1 MNESNPKLSMNEAY
15 VHMARGSAWMI
26 AMRWAIRGIGVFS
39 VAILARLLTP
49 EDFGLIAIGMIF
61 VALAEALA
69 ESGQR
74 YAVIRDPEAS
84 SALLN
89 TAWTLSALQG
99 MGLCALLFI
108 SAPLAGLVVESPAT
122 TAVLRLLALRP
133 LILGFQN
140 IGTVAFRREF
150 AFHKEFALGIYE
162 KIGGLVVSITLAATL
177 RSYWALAFGIVAA
190 AAIRVALSYWMHPY
204 RPSFSL
210 ERLTGLYAYS
220 TSILVQSLTRV
231 AESRVDQL
239 LVGFYHGTA
248 ILGRYNVANE
258 VASAPTA
265 EMAMP
270 MAAALFPVYA
280 KLQWSPVEAGRAY
293 LTSLSV
299 VATLAIATGGGV
311 SLIANEFVLLL
322 LGPQWTESTPLV
334 RLIAVAAA
342 AAAISN
348 SALTPLNAI
357 GKERVARHL
366 ALIRLACLA
375 GGLAVVAPFVGAE
388 QVALARVV
396 VMLASIPLFLI
407 IASRTLGVSW
417 WAGLM
422 AVWRPALAAVAMAGA
437 VFAVPADLVPI
448 LWTRLLT
455 KVICGAIGFIGASL
469 ILVWYFGQP
478 NDWER
483 IGVRYLRS
491 AVRRLKK

>member
-1 MNESNPKLSMNEAY
+1 
-15 VHMARGSAWMI
+15 
-26 AMRWAIRGIGVFS
+26 
-39 VAILARLLTP
+39 
-49 EDFGLIAIGMIF
+49 
-61 VALAEALA
+61 
-69 ESGQR
+69 
-74 YAVIRDPEAS
+74 
-84 SALLN
+84 
-89 TAWTLSALQG
+89 
-99 MGLCALLFI
+99 
-108 SAPLAGLVVESPAT
+108 
-122 TAVLRLLALRP
+122 
-133 LILGFQN
+133 
-140 IGTVAFRREF
+140 
-150 AFHKEFALGIYE
+150 
-162 KIGGLVVSITLAATL
+162 
-177 RSYWALAFGIVAA
+177 
-190 AAIRVALSYWMHPY
+190 
-204 RPSFSL
+204 
-210 ERLTGLYAYS
+210 
-220 TSILVQSLTRV
+220 
-231 AESRVDQL
+231 
-239 LVGFYHGTA
+239 
-248 ILGRYNVANE
+248 
-258 VASAPTA
+258 
-265 EMAMP
+265 
-270 MAAALFPVYA
+270 
-280 KLQWSPVEAGRAY
+280 VEAGRAY